1 MKHRS
6 VYSYL
11 SETRFVVTRLFVPK
25 VRKTPYLHFL
35 RMKTKFLMFKTSPL
49 QTLDFLLLSNV
60 SLIPLLDLINR
71 KRILPS
77 EVRNSFSTGLLGI
90 V

>member
-1 MKHRS
+1 
-6 VYSYL
+6 
-11 SETRFVVTRLFVPK
+11 
-25 VRKTPYLHFL
+25 
-35 RMKTKFLMFKTSPL
+35 MFKTSPV

-77 EVRNSFSTGLLGI
+77 EVRNSLSTGLLRI